1 MTNDELRAAGQ
12 LMIDFADGKVGR
24 VEYRERLPGIREWEL
39 VRKPAWNWSYT
50 NYRAAPEPTYRPYT
64 PEEAVGLVKKDFVRK
79 KDGTHWRCKS
89 VEVCQQ
95 YTYCKM
101 WQLYDLTDS
110 YETYAVDVLN
120 TVFTHLDGSPCGVE
134 VGE

>member
-12 LMIDFADGKVGR
+12 LMIDVADGKVKK
-24 VEYRERLPGIREWEL
+24 VERLIAHSDWVATDYPSWNWQRYNYRE
-39 VRKPAWNWSYT
+39 
-50 NYRAAPEPTYRPYT
+50 APEPTYRPYT
-64 PEEAVGLVKKDFVRK
+64 AEEAVGLVEKDFVRK

-101 WQLYDLTDS
+101 RRFYDLADP
-110 YETYAVDVLN
+110 YKTYVVDVLH
-120 TVFTHLDGSPCGVE
+120 TAFTHLDGSPCGVE
-134 VGE
+134 VEE